1 MWLVPKETDG
11 RTRRTDVPAPL
22 KNALTR
28 WYQGTGSDADHRA
41 SVTLV
46 VKAREAHQWLAC
58 DCLGAETRPPL
69 MSPAYL
75 SQAETYY
82 LRRLT
87 SQGQGRALHHQA
99 CPFYLPQAPD
109 RIRDTPHAQLYR
121 IDGFQGLFNAH
132 KLAPEKLA
140 QEPASDEP
148 DTRSRG
154 LAIPRLAK
162 LMWKL
167 IENANVN
174 TIGYLPSTGRDGT
187 GIKDQFA
194 ALRRASARFE
204 IAPGVPLPHHL
215 YFAAEAY
222 QRLQVHARLRK
233 AARTWPH
240 GFAPQAFL
248 LVEAHEIAQNTI
260 ITGLGT
266 IEVRNRIQ
274 HSGIIHGGIEPPFLC
289 LVVVGEHNASE
300 GYLALRAY
308 AQPVFKGNRFI
319 PVHFGYERELLDR
332 FIGLQYRLRRDNIS
346 AALRRPLF
354 DAPTRHGPMRPDFV
368 IQATDWRTGE
378 EHEWALQLLRS
389 ADPAYLELKAR
400 ERASFEAVS
409 KVVTVTVDDIASDTL
424 FAPILADL
432 GPTAARHTIHKNS

>member
-1 MWLVPKETDG
+1 MWLVPRGSNG
-11 RTRRTDVPAPL
+11 RTHRTDVPAPL
-22 KNALTR
+22 KSALTR
-28 WYQGTGSDADHRA
+28 WYQGRGSDADHRA

-58 DCLGAETRPPL
+58 DCLGGDVRPPL

-87 SQGQGRALHHQA
+87 SEGQGRPLHDDA
-99 CPFYLPQAPD
+99 CPFHLAQAPG
-109 RIRDTPHAQLYR
+109 RIRDTPHDQLYHV
-121 IDGFQGLFNAH
+121 DSFQGLFNAH

-148 DTRSRG
+148 DDRSRG
-154 LAIPRLAK
+154 ITIPRLAK
-162 LMWKL
+162 LMWAL
-167 IENANVN
+167 IEDANVN
-174 TIGYLPSTGRDGT
+174 TIGYLPPAGRDGT
-187 GIKDQFA
+187 GIRDQFA
-194 ALRRASARFE
+194 ALRRASERFE
-204 IAPGVPLPHHL
+204 IAPGVPLPRHL
-215 YFAAEAY
+215 YFAAQAY
-222 QRLQVHARLRK
+222 ERLQVHARLRK
-233 AARTWPH
+233 AAPNWPH

-248 LVEAHEIAQNTI
+248 LVEAHEITQNTI

-266 IEVRNRIQ
+266 IEIRNRIQ
-274 HSGIIHGGIEPPFLC
+274 HSGIIQAGIEPPFLC
-289 LVVVGEHNASE
+289 LAVVGEHSAKE

-319 PVHFGYERELLDR
+319 PVHFGYERELLNR
-332 FIGLQYRLRRDNIS
+332 FISLQYRLRRDNIS

-354 DAPTRHGPMRPDFV
+354 DMPTRHGPMRPDFV

-389 ADPAYLELKAR
+389 TDPAYLELKTR
-400 ERASFEAVS
+400 ERACFEATA
-409 KVVTVTVDDIASDTL
+409 KVVTITVDDITSNTL

-432 GPTAARHTIHKNS
+432 APTAARHVIHKNS